1 MPDPLDQDTRLWF
14 RQQIRG
20 MSHSVNRCNAEYAS
34 AADLIEALTDRV
46 AKLELQ
52 HEENQIAIG
61 QLRDEME
68 GQVEKIREAYR
79 ELKNSH

>member
-1 MPDPLDQDTRLWF
+1 MDPLDQDTRLWF

-46 AKLELQ
+46 TQLESRL
-52 HEENQIAIG
+52 EDTNIAIG
-61 QLRDEME
+61 KLRDEME
-68 GQVEKIREAYR
+68 EHVEKIREAYR
-79 ELKNSH
+79 ELKNGSP